1 MCNKS
6 MVCVQILQWDMLPLV
21 LIFTWRYTV
30 QCREQF
36 INLIVYFVYVIVA
49 LDAVD
54 STLANMNSSVINLQG
69 NANSLNATLQG
80 ISDSVASLRNNCT
93 AAAPLLSSTC
103 NQLDPTVFQNGL
115 GADYNQV
122 WSVCLFCT

>member
-1 MCNKS
+1 
-6 MVCVQILQWDMLPLV
+6 ML
-21 LIFTWRYTV
+21 
-30 QCREQF
+30 
-36 INLIVYFVYVIVA
+36 YVIVA

-93 AAAPLLSSTC
+93 TTLGSGTFC
-103 NQLDPTVFQNGL
+103 DQLDPTVFQNGL

-122 WSVCLFCT
+122 